1 MAEPPPSREASGLPC
16 LFPKY
21 GFQFTMAKTDVN
33 TEIRTRHLEGALLER
48 EEELNLAR
56 AWRYQ
61 GDKAARD
68 RLINAHQKLVM
79 GMARKFERFN
89 VPLADLFNEGMIALM
104 VACQKYD
111 PESGN
116 RFATYAQWWVLTYL
130 QEFVQR
136 DTCPVRLGK
145 TRIEKAV
152 FRALA
157 RARRKYGPNLD
168 DNVKEQIA
176 KAFDITFEDV
186 VNIEAA
192 TGIRTLSLN
201 QSVSS
206 EEEGGVE
213 FIDTLADETQTP
225 DTIIKG
231 TLERTQLRIIKDIL
245 DQLDARETAVI
256 THRFL
261 SETPKTLR
269 ELAAELDISAERV
282 RQIER
287 ETLLRM
293 RRLIERAG
301 LRADDLIGAAL

>member
-1 MAEPPPSREASGLPC
+1 
-16 LFPKY
+16 
-21 GFQFTMAKTDVN
+21 MAKTDVS
-33 TEIRTRHLEGALLER
+33 TEIRTRNLDGALLER
-48 EEELNLAR
+48 DEELALAR
-56 AWRYQ
+56 AWRYEE
-61 GDKAARD
+61 DKDARD
-68 RLINAHQKLVM
+68 KLINAHQKLVM

-104 VACQKYD
+104 IASQKYD

-152 FRALA
+152 FRVLA
-157 RARRKYGPNLD
+157 QARRKYGPHLD
-168 DNVKEQIA
+168 NDVKEQIA
-176 KAFDITFEDV
+176 KAFNITLDDV
-186 VNIEAA
+186 INIEAA

-201 QSVSS
+201 QSVSND
-206 EEEGGVE
+206 EEGGVE
-213 FIDTLADETQTP
+213 FIDTLADTTQTP

-231 TLERTQLRIIKDIL
+231 TLEKAQLRIIGEVL
-245 DQLDARETAVI
+245 EQLDARETAVI
-256 THRFL
+256 TQRFL
-261 SETPKTLR
+261 SEDPKTLR
-269 ELAAELDISAERV
+269 ELAVELDISAERV

-287 ETLLRM
+287 ETLSRM

-301 LRADDLIGAAL
+301 LKADDLIGVEV